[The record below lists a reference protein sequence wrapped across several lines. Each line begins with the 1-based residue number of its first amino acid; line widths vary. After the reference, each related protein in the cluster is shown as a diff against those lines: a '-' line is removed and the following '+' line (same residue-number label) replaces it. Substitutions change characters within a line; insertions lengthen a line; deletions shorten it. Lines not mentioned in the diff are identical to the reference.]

1 MGRESAPP
9 EVGRLGKCVKGSD
22 LADEVW
28 LKQGFIVQD
37 LQKGRRTFMKDSSQ
51 EGQETEKL
59 FC

>member
-22 LADEVW
+22 PADEVW

-37 LQKGRRTFMKDSSQ
+37 LQKG
-51 EGQETEKL
+51 EKNL
-59 FC
+59 HERQQSGGPGD